1 MQNILIFSH
10 EFPPDI
16 GGAGIVAQQYANSFS
31 QLGYNVTVLTRYQK
45 YYNNNNNS
53 SIDYKIIM
61 SKDYGK
67 LWFLSYKNS
76 INFSDFDLIILNDPA
91 ATYVA
96 GLYFDETL
104 FRKSV
109 VFLHGTESEAIF
121 KKPKLTMKL
130 VFFKHFYTKT
140 LNHCK
145 QIVSVSN
152 FMKNKFIK
160 QTQLINLKEK
170 IIVNYTG
177 IDKNEFYPSPNDIFK
192 KKYAIPQNAQ
202 TILSVSRIIKE
213 KGYYEMLE
221 IFKKLILTDQG
232 FRWIIVGTGN
242 YLSELQNLV
251 KTAKLEKYVIFT
263 GGMPREMLR
272 DFYSNSDV
280 FWLLSNFDEAL
291 PLVYIEAQT
300 CGCPVIGRNKGG
312 VRETISK
319 NSGFLVENEFEVFQI
334 LKNKEYLKL
343 KKENIIKFANQ
354 FNSDIQ
360 AKNLLNAIDIK

>member
-121 KKPKLTMKL
+121 KTK
-130 VFFKHFYTKT
+130 VDNEISFFKHFYTKT

-192 KKYAIPQNAQ
+192 KYAILKTLKQ
-202 TILSVSRIIKE
+202 
-213 KGYYEMLE
+213 YY
-221 IFKKLILTDQG
+221 
-232 FRWIIVGTGN
+232 R
-242 YLSELQNLV
+242 
-251 KTAKLEKYVIFT
+251 
-263 GGMPREMLR
+263 
-272 DFYSNSDV
+272 
-280 FWLLSNFDEAL
+280 
-291 PLVYIEAQT
+291 
-300 CGCPVIGRNKGG
+300 
-312 VRETISK
+312 
-319 NSGFLVENEFEVFQI
+319 
-334 LKNKEYLKL
+334 
-343 KKENIIKFANQ
+343 
-354 FNSDIQ
+354 
-360 AKNLLNAIDIK
+360 